1 MGETMQQIE
10 GLEMRML
17 AESGSLQSQTMRN
30 LGHNSISLQCVFRIS
45 IYSSSAS
52 LFIKSG
58 RSIRTA
64 SVASRSFGLIEV
76 MCDAIP
82 SRWST

>member
-30 LGHNSISLQCVFRIS
+30 LGHNSISLQCVFGSAFTHRVHHSSLKAAEVSYRFRCVAILWINRS
-45 IYSSSAS
+45 YVRRYS
-52 LFIKSG
+52 
-58 RSIRTA
+58 
-64 SVASRSFGLIEV
+64 E
-76 MCDAIP
+76 
-82 SRWST
+82 